1 MHHEEIPEAKP
12 GDNVGFSVR
21 GVDKKAVKRGDV
33 ACHPDKPA
41 TVAKEFE
48 AQIIVLNHPNVITK
62 GYTPVFHCHTAQI
75 ACRIT
80 EILKKINPR
89 TGETIEEN
97 PDFIKTGDA
106 AIVKVVPTKPMV
118 IESNKDFPELSRF
131 AIRDMGQT
139 VAAGVCINVTPAQ

>member
-1 MHHEEIPEAKP
+1 
-12 GDNVGFSVR
+12 
-21 GVDKKAVKRGDV
+21 V
-33 ACHPDKPA
+33 ACK
-41 TVAKEFE
+41 
-48 AQIIVLNHPNVITK
+48 IVDI
-62 GYTPVFHCHTAQI
+62 
-75 ACRIT
+75 
-80 EILKKINPR
+80 EKKINPK

-139 VAAGVCINVTPAQ
+139 VAAGVCIEVTPAQ